1 MKVKV
6 FILVLA
12 GLFLMSSVSAQWYNS
27 PQEINLNAQ
36 DDESGVENTFYCI
49 DQEDNCQPRDDG
61 QEYED
66 PFMLEQE
73 GINYVRYNSRDHV
86 GNIEETHSKTVRI
99 DETDP
104 ETTDDYPGGWQNT
117 SVTVDLSCNDPE
129 NPDAS
134 GCDTTEYCTGQ
145 SCTPG
150 TEGKSISFD
159 TEGTHYLRYRSTDV
173 AGNTEDIHTTE
184 VKLDFTDPNILV
196 QKEASGEGS
205 ESRNA
210 TVSCTDEMSGCD
222 ESTLQIYESETAAFQ
237 CPEGLDRYEHGST
250 YEVDQHLWVCAAGK
264 DRAGNYDD
272 SEEPVEFSIGT
283 LTTELTYP
291 GKPGVVFTSID
302 SSIPVMLDVGNE
314 QDNTRT
320 INVSVSGANA
330 ELSEGGTSKEVTLN
344 GVEDE
349 RFNIMARPEEP
360 GNTTLDI
367 SIRDETEG
375 FTLNREVKIQTRDTG
390 ARTSSSGRQVPG
402 LGPVHVMALMLMAS
416 SYYWISMRN

>member
-1 MKVKV
+1 MRVKA

-12 GLFLMSSVSAQWYNS
+12 GLFLMSSASAQWYNS
-27 PQEINLNAQ
+27 PQEVNLDAQ
-36 DDESGVENTFYCI
+36 DSESGVENTFYCI
-49 DQEDNCQPRDDG
+49 DQSDTCQPRNDG
-61 QEYED
+61 QEYEN
-66 PFMLEQE
+66 PFMVTDE
-73 GINYVRYNSRDHV
+73 GINFVRYNSRDYV

-99 DETDP
+99 DTTDP
-104 ETTDDYPGGWQNT
+104 ETSDNYPGGWVNN
-117 SVTVDLSCNDPE
+117 SVTVELSCNDPE

-134 GCDTTEYCTGQ
+134 GCDTTSYCTGQ

-150 TEGKSISFD
+150 TEGDTISFD
-159 TEGTHYLRYRSTDV
+159 TEGVHYLRYRSADV

-184 VKLDFTDPNILV
+184 VKLDFTAPNILV
-196 QKEASGEGS
+196 QKEASGDSS
-205 ESRNA
+205 ESQNA

-250 YEVDQHLWVCAAGK
+250 YEVQQHLWVCAAGE

-272 SEEPVEFSIGT
+272 SEKPLEFNIGT

-291 GKPGVVFTSID
+291 GKPGVVFTSVD
-302 SSIPVMLDVGNE
+302 SSIPVMLDLGNE
-314 QDNTRT
+314 QDNSRT
-320 INVSVSGANA
+320 INVSISGANA
-330 ELSEGGTSKEVTLN
+330 ELSDGGTSREVTLN

-349 RFNIMARPEEP
+349 RFNILARPEEP
-360 GNTTLDI
+360 GNSSIQI

-375 FTLNREVKIQTRDTG
+375 FTLNREVKIQTRETG

-402 LGPVHVMALMLMAS
+402 LGPVHVLAMMLMAS
-416 SYYWISMRN
+416 SYYWISIRN